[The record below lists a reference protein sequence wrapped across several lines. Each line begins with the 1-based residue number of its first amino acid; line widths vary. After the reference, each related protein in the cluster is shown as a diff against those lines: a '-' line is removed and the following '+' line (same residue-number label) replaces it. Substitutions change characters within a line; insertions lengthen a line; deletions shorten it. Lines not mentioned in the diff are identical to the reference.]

1 MIQFYNVIYLG
12 YIVDDYMYIYIT
24 HVYVSKLYTHTCNIP
39 VCFFGSDRETMKNP
53 GLATAALLL
62 ALMDV

>member
-1 MIQFYNVIYLG
+1 
-12 YIVDDYMYIYIT
+12 MYISYI
-24 HVYVSKLYTHTCNIP
+24 HIDVIFQFVFI
-39 VCFFGSDRETMKNP
+39 GSDRKTMKNP

>member
-1 MIQFYNVIYLG
+1 M
-12 YIVDDYMYIYIT
+12 YIT
-24 HVYVSKLYTHTCNIP
+24 HVYVYKLYTYPCNIP
-39 VCFFGSDRETMKNP
+39 VCFFGSDRKTMKNP